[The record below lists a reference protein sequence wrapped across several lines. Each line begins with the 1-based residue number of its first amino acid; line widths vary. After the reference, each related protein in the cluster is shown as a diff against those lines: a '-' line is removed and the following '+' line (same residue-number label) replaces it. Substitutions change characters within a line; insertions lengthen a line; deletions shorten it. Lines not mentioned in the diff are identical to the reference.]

1 MKPIFV
7 MPIYIGTEELKTLA
21 TNAINS
27 MKPQAFIVAVDDGSP
42 LDASFLDD
50 IADKTIHLKENM
62 GFAKAVNTG
71 IRWALEQDTEYIG
84 CANDDIEVR
93 EDWLEALKEP
103 FGKWDNVGI
112 TGIVETM
119 DREEFKNEKGRKITE
134 GGLLGHKMQCGALWL
149 MKKEVLQEVAIHSE
163 NNTINLYDE
172 QFLIGGEED
181 VDLFLRIRDKY
192 KKHIIMSDKSV
203 FWHKQGA
210 TRWNDDI
217 EPGFKAK
224 NKAIEQENY
233 DRFAKKW
240 GFDIRT
246 HGLDFYEYILEQ

>member
-1 MKPIFV
+1 
-7 MPIYIGTEELKTLA
+7 
-21 TNAINS
+21 
-27 MKPQAFIVAVDDGSP
+27 VAVDDGSP
-42 LDASFLDD
+42 MDTSFLDD
-50 IADKTIHLKENM
+50 LADKTIHLEKNV

-71 IRWALEQDTEYIG
+71 LRWALKQDTEYIG

-103 FGKWDNVGI
+103 FSKWDNVGV

-134 GGLLGHKMQCGALWL
+134 GGLIGDKMQCGALWL
-149 MKKEVLQEVAIHSE
+149 MKKKVLKEVGI
-163 NNTINLYDE
+163 YDE

-181 VDLFLRIRDKY
+181 VDLFLRIRDKHH
-192 KKHIIMSDKSV
+192 KHIIMSDKSV

-210 TRWNDDI
+210 TRWNDEI
-217 EPGFKAK
+217 EDGFKAK

-233 DRFAKKW
+233 DKFAKKW

-246 HGLDFYEYILEQ
+246 HGLNFYEYVLED